1 MARKVVPGSI
11 TEPYKIGQGD
21 FSPNLV
27 GQQFT
32 QGTPLFTLGNFAI
45 TTNVSGSEFSTVY
58 QTGSF
63 SDVYTLQTLNL
74 TEQESEALSNQSLE
88 IKLNLDTTNLE
99 RFVYF
104 GSFYEFISSTIKNI
118 LLNWKGSLY
127 INPYIPNDITG
138 IARNTVLNYT
148 YDFLNN
154 EATFKIPVSLINNKF
169 GLIYESQYGGISN
182 ENQNVLFNPE
192 NNFGDMF
199 NLNIDYRKYQ
209 ISNIFGDFFVKGFT
223 GSTDTNPYLS
233 ITVDGSPWPGLETIG
248 FGIFD
253 YHVRPKEEYLNKF
266 FFNNLN
272 EFESKILNRLTN
284 PKYTYT
290 LRTTKKTEEG
300 FTFLSNKKF
309 TWPTTDGYNI
319 DNGGGEFTAYLNSW
333 LNAAKEL
340 DEYKTDL
347 VARRFITSS
356 IIEFDTDG
364 GGDDV
369 YGRKVNKLLRI
380 YGREFDEIKK
390 HIDSLSFSRI
400 VEYDKKDNT
409 PDSMIKILAGELGFD
424 VLLSFFENN
433 LFNND
438 TPQNSTT
445 EGYGNLQLVPFSG
458 YSRNLSV
465 KEMDIELWRRLVI
478 NAWWLFRSKGHR
490 KVLEFFLNLFGIQKC
505 VVSLDEYIYIAKD
518 APLDVDETVRLV
530 SEISNLEPGEITISP
545 VPDASVPIDVYGFP
559 ALPSNSDEYYFQQNG
574 FWYNGGNL
582 SETGNNPHVGPY
594 DYGEAYL
601 NALRCF
607 VEGYDGVTTGTTT
620 FTTIDNLFTDYENGT
635 IENGLSN
642 YGEDYAEIMNQN
654 NRSTPDLNISLAGS
668 DDTITYDESNQ
679 SFRITF
685 NTFREDCVLPCPV
698 SYINYENG
706 LIFIGSSTP
715 PTETSTQEIA
725 DNNGLINQSEIPS
738 LFESNPETLINAATI
753 SEVCCVEAGGYYLP
767 IGIDENPLS
776 VDTFTPEEL
785 FSLSEE
791 GVDQNFGCYWCP
803 PTYVICGIDY
813 YNNLN
818 GPSLRQEG
826 AGPVGGGGGGDFDT
840 GIYCT
845 KPVGQYV
852 YEGNYRYLIVSPPTA
867 LPPQNVTPIDP
878 DYLGDQ
884 WTDVTT
890 TTGLL
895 FGYNNLFQRGLCYGV
910 RSEIPTDG
918 DGGTQV
924 VEDNT
929 LLGPGDLTSNP
940 CFGEV
945 TQSVDGIWLIN
956 GGDARPE
963 CCTEN
968 VIGLPVTVNES
979 GKCVNLFAD
988 VEDCP
993 QEIIIDGDIVI
1004 TIEKQ
1009 QCCSRDVV
1017 GSDVFW
1023 DGENCR
1029 VVNEDFCV
1037 ILSTDGQNI
1046 TNEECCSLKGGY
1058 LSTDLNG
1065 NIVCLESQPLVNEP
1079 QPESCS
1085 RIELVNITSE
1095 VIYNDDNTITTII
1108 NDSNGNSLSEV
1119 CCTEYSNLSNDPSV
1133 TYDPI
1138 LGICSKT
1145 EVNNLVACR
1154 YDLIE
1159 GFFGRVSNF
1168 HLGSDLGINS
1178 LHERIYLKI
1187 TTLKIDGI
1195 DYLNNTV
1202 IQTIID
1208 PAIQSPN
1215 YWNSVLFLQKTI
1227 NDLNINNFKIQLPGE
1242 PFNVNPSVP
1251 DTQGLITV
1259 NYPDGYGFYILRP
1272 EGTIFEINIQF
1283 YTESDQPGN
1292 LNTPPGRFTFNLT
1305 ENTQRLNGESSPRV
1319 RETEC
1324 GYKVNVEVDTSG
1336 DTCYTIIN
1344 DGSVGQIGG
1353 GFGEEPTQ
1361 CYPYTING
1369 NTYN

>member
-1 MARKVVPGSI
+1 MAKKVVPGSI
-11 TEPYKIGQGD
+11 TEPYKVGQGD

-32 QGTPLFTLGNFAI
+32 QGTPLFTLGNFTI
-45 TTNVSGSEFSTVY
+45 TTNISGSDLSTVY
-58 QTGSF
+58 QTGNF
-63 SDVYTLQTLNL
+63 SDTYTLETLNL
-74 TEQESEALSNQSLE
+74 TEQESEMLSNQSLE
-88 IKLNLDTTNLE
+88 IKLNLDTANLE

-118 LLNWKGSLY
+118 LINWKGSLY
-127 INPYIPNDITG
+127 VNPYIPNDISG
-138 IARNTVLNYT
+138 IPRNTVLNYSYNT
-148 YDFLNN
+148 EENISYI
-154 EATFKIPVSLINNKF
+154 TIPVVTIINKF
-169 GLIYESQYGGISN
+169 GLVYESQYGGGSSQESPI
-182 ENQNVLFNPE
+182 FNPSS
-192 NNFGDMF
+192 NLGDMF
-199 NLNIDYRKYQ
+199 NLNIDYEKYQ
-209 ISNIFGDFFVKGFT
+209 LSNIYGDFYVKGFT
-223 GSTDTNPYLS
+223 GSTSTKPY
-233 ITVDGSPWPGLETIG
+233 INIAVKGSPWPGLETIG

-253 YHVRPKEEYLNKF
+253 YHIRPKEEYLNKF

-272 EFESKILNRLTN
+272 EFEGQVLNRLTN
-284 PKYTYT
+284 PKYTYS
-290 LRTTKKTEEG
+290 LKITKKTEEG
-300 FTFLSNKKF
+300 FTFLSEKKF
-309 TWPTTDGYNI
+309 TWPTSDGYNI
-319 DNGGGEFTAYLNSW
+319 DNGGGEFTSYLNSW
-333 LNAAKEL
+333 LNAAKDL
-340 DEYKTDL
+340 DEYRTDL
-347 VARRFITSS
+347 IARRFITSS
-356 IIEFDTDG
+356 IIEFDTDVG
-364 GGDDV
+364 DGDDV

-409 PDSMIKILAGELGFD
+409 PDAIIKMLASELGFD
-424 VLLSFFENN
+424 VLLSFFDNN
-433 LFNND
+433 LFNNE
-438 TPQNSTT
+438 TPQNSGT

-458 YSRNLSV
+458 YSRNLST

-478 NAWWLFRSKGHR
+478 NAWWLFKSKGHR
-490 KVLEFFLNLFGIQKC
+490 KVLEFFLSLFGIQKC
-505 VVSLDEYIYIAKD
+505 VVSLDEYVYIAKD
-518 APLDVDETVRLV
+518 APLDVDETLNMVYQN
-530 SEISNLEPGEITISP
+530 SNIQSGTTIWQM
-545 VPDASVPIDVYGFP
+545 DEYGFP
-559 ALPSNSDEYYFQQNG
+559 SLLPNSDDYYYQLNG

-582 SETGNNPHVGPY
+582 SEVGNNPHTGPY
-594 DYGEAYL
+594 DYGQFYL
-601 NALRCF
+601 DRLRCF
-607 VEGYDGVTTGTTT
+607 VDGFSGVTTGVTT

-635 IENGLSN
+635 IENGLPN
-642 YGEDYAEIMNQN
+642 YGENYAEIMNQN
-654 NRSTPDLNISLAGS
+654 NRVTPSLNVLLAGS
-668 DDTITYDESNQ
+668 DDTITYDESKQ

-685 NTFREDCVLPCPV
+685 NLSTDDCTLPCPLN
-698 SYINYENG
+698 YINYENG
-706 LIFIGSSTP
+706 LIFIGLSTP
-715 PTETSTQEIA
+715 PIEEATNTSA
-725 DNNGLINQSEIPS
+725 NLINQSEIPL
-738 LFESNPETLINAATI
+738 LFQSDPERLINAATI
-753 SEVCCVEAGGYYLP
+753 SEICCTEAGGYYLP
-767 IGIDENPLS
+767 IGIDENPLGS
-776 VDTFTPEEL
+776 DTFTPEEL

-791 GVDQNFGCYWCP
+791 EVDQNFGCYWCP

-826 AGPVGGGGGGDFDT
+826 AGPVGGGGGDFDT

-867 LPPQNVTPIDP
+867 LPPQNVIPIDP

-895 FGYNNLFQRGLCYGV
+895 FNLNNLFQRGLCYGV
-910 RSEIPTDG
+910 RSEIPTD
-918 DGGTQV
+918 DGGGIQLV
-924 VEDNT
+924 DNNT
-929 LLGPGDLTSNP
+929 LLGPGDLATNP

-945 TQSVDGIWLIN
+945 TQSVDGTWLIN
-956 GGDARPE
+956 GGEARPE

-968 VIGLPVTVNES
+968 VIGFPVTVNEL
-979 GKCVNLFAD
+979 GKCVNLFTD

-1004 TIEKQ
+1004 TIENQ

-1029 VVNEDFCV
+1029 IINEDFCV
-1037 ILSTDGQNI
+1037 LLSTDGQNI

-1065 NIVCLESQPLVNEP
+1065 NIICLQNSIIIET
-1079 QPESCS
+1079 ESCS
-1085 RIELVNITSE
+1085 LIELNNVTTES
-1095 VIYNDDNTITTII
+1095 IYNDDNTTTVII
-1108 NDSNGNSLSEV
+1108 NDSNGNSLSKV
-1119 CCTEYSNLSNDPSV
+1119 CCTEYRNLFNDPSV
-1133 TYDPI
+1133 TYDPV

-1145 EVNNLVACR
+1145 ERNNLVACR

-1187 TTLKIDGI
+1187 ITLKINGV
-1195 DYLNNTV
+1195 DYLNNNV

-1208 PAIQSPN
+1208 PSIQSPN

-1227 NDLNINNFKIQLPGE
+1227 NDLNINNFKVQLPGK
-1242 PFNVNPSVP
+1242 PFNVDQSVP
-1251 DTQGLITV
+1251 DTQGLITA

-1272 EGTIFEINIQF
+1272 ENTIFEIDVQF
-1283 YTESDQPGN
+1283 FTHSDQPGN
-1292 LNTPPGRFTFNLT
+1292 FNTPPGVFTFNLT
-1305 ENTQRLNGESSPRV
+1305 ENNQTLNNQFSPKV
-1319 RETEC
+1319 RKTEC
-1324 GYKVNVEVDTSG
+1324 GYKVNVEVNTSD

-1344 DGSVGQIGG
+1344 DGFVEQLDG